1 MKNFIVSKMDD
12 ETLQD
17 YKDQECKVLGDKEAF
32 ITYYYQSEK
41 VIWVNFL
48 YATNKRKMLK
58 VCKML
63 WIEAKYSEA
72 IILFNCSDFETM
84 FKGHAK
90 KIYLWNKEI

>member
-1 MKNFIVSKMDD
+1 MKNFIISKMDED
-12 ETLQD
+12 TLAD
-17 YKDQECKVLGDKEAF
+17 YTDQECKVLGDMEAF

-58 VCKML
+58 ICKML
-63 WIEAKYSEA
+63 WIEAKYSGS
-72 IILFNCSDFETM
+72 IVLFNCEEFEKM

-90 KIYLWNKEI
+90 KIYVWTKEI